1 MKLQTTVLVNSRKLH
16 EPANK
21 IQTQRKKKKAM
32 ASTVDILNQIIK
44 DGTNRGLIHHH
55 TEDENLD
62 GQEITIKGK
71 SLVNFGSCSYLGLET
86 HPALKEGVIDAVTK
100 YGTQFSSSR
109 TYLSLGLYHELETA
123 LDTIFEKPTIVT
135 ATTTL
140 GHLAT
145 LPVIIGENDAVVLDL
160 QVHSSIQMATQLLKA
175 RKVPVYVI
183 RHNCME
189 SLEKKIQHL
198 NNKHDKIW
206 YFADGV
212 YSMYGDFAP
221 FQELEALMD
230 KYKKFHLYI
239 DDAHG
244 MSWTGKNGVGV
255 VRSHMKHHDKM
266 VLAVS
271 LNKSFGAAG
280 GCIVFPNA
288 EMEEKVRNCG
298 STYIFC
304 GPIQPPMLG
313 AACASMKFHLSTELE
328 DRQAELREL
337 IDYTNMRLN
346 ELSLPQFMQTDSPLF
361 FIPAGLPTITYD
373 IIGKMKEDGF
383 YLNSAAFPAVPMK
396 KSGIRFMI
404 NNNLS
409 KQNINAMLEAL
420 QINYLNALTDAN
432 SNCQY
437 VSKVFAI
444 PDFDIKVKGSQDHEE
459 DDFGIDLQVE
469 LVPSIHAVNKEE
481 WNALFINNGNL
492 NYSNLELVEQTFQG
506 NTAPE
511 NNWDF
516 QYITIK
522 DAQDNIVLKTFFTT
536 ALVKDDMFSPAT
548 VSAKVEIMRQEDPY
562 ALSSKNVMT
571 GSMITK
577 GEHVY
582 INRAHKNWKKAL
594 ALLVKAMQN
603 TMDEAGATKLMLRDF
618 VGDKDQELEQVFLEL
633 GLINYELLD
642 NCVIN
647 ELNWND
653 RTEFL
658 AQLGQKY
665 RYNVRK
671 EILKFEDRF
680 IVKTH
685 KPQTEDEINA
695 CYELYSA
702 VYDKALELNVF
713 KLPKSYFK
721 AMCADDNY
729 DVIQLYLQP
738 EFVEGATEPI
748 LVGVLFS
755 ELNATTYNAMLVGLD
770 YKYVTAHNTYKQ
782 ILFQSLERAKA
793 LDCKSLDLAYTA
805 ELTKKKL
812 GAKLQKVRAFVQ
824 STEHFNHQILD
835 AILQ

>member
-1 MKLQTTVLVNSRKLH
+1 
-16 EPANK
+16 
-21 IQTQRKKKKAM
+21 M
-32 ASTVDILNQIIK
+32 ASTVDILNQIVK

-55 TEDENLD
+55 TEDKSLD
-62 GQEITIKGK
+62 GQAITIKGK

-123 LDTIFEKPTIVT
+123 LDHIFEKPTIVT
-135 ATTTL
+135 ASTTL

-145 LPVIIGENDAVVLDL
+145 LPVIIGENDAIVLDL

-221 FQELEALMD
+221 FQELEALMN

-244 MSWTGKNGVGV
+244 MSWTGKKGVGV

-280 GCIVFPNA
+280 GCLVFPNA

-313 AACASMKFHLSTELE
+313 AACASVQFHLSKALE
-328 DRQAELREL
+328 KRQAELRAL
-337 IDYTNMRLN
+337 IDYTNRRLN

-373 IIGKMKEDGF
+373 IVSKMKEDGF

-396 KSGIRFMI
+396 KSGVRFMI

-409 KQNINAMLEAL
+409 KQNINEMLEAL
-420 QINYLNALTDAN
+420 QINYLNALTEAN
-432 SNCQY
+432 SSCQY
-437 VSKVFAI
+437 ISKVFDI
-444 PDFDIKVKGSQDHEE
+444 PSFDIKIKGTQHSEKETNDH
-459 DDFGIDLQVE
+459 LQVE
-469 LVPSIHAVNKEE
+469 LVQSIHAVNKKE
-481 WNALFINNGNL
+481 WDVLFVNNGNL
-492 NYSNLELVEQTFQG
+492 NYDNLQLVEQTFQG
-506 NTAPE
+506 NTLPE

-516 QYITIK
+516 EYITIK
-522 DAQDNIVLKTFFTT
+522 DPQGNIVLKTFFTT
-536 ALVKDDMFSPAT
+536 ALVKDDMFSPAS
-548 VSAKVEIMRQEDPY
+548 VSTKVEIMRQEDPY
-562 ALSSKNVMT
+562 ALSSKNVLT

-603 TMDEAGATKLMLRDF
+603 TMDKTGATKLMLRDF
-618 VGDKDQELEQVFLEL
+618 VGHKDQELEQVFLEL
-633 GLINYELLD
+633 GLINYDLLD
-642 NCVIN
+642 NCVVN
-647 ELNWND
+647 TLNWND
-653 RTEFL
+653 RTEYL

-671 EILKFEDRF
+671 EILNYEDRF
-680 IVKTH
+680 IVKTD
-685 KPQTEDEINA
+685 KPQTETAIDA
-695 CYELYSA
+695 CYQLYTS
-702 VYDKALELNVF
+702 VFDKALELNVF

-721 AMCADDNY
+721 AMCTNDNY
-729 DVIQLYLQP
+729 DVIQLYLKP
-738 EFVEGATEPI
+738 EFVADATQPI
-748 LVGVLFS
+748 LVGILFS
-755 ELNATTYNAMLVGLD
+755 ALNTTTYNAMLVGLD
-770 YKYVTAHNTYKQ
+770 YKYVKAHNAYKQ
-782 ILFQSLERAKA
+782 ILFQSLERAKE
-793 LDCKSLDLAYTA
+793 LGCQTLDLAYTA

-812 GAKLQKVRAFVQ
+812 GAKLQNVRAFVQ

-835 AILQ
+835 AMLQ

>member
-1 MKLQTTVLVNSRKLH
+1 
-16 EPANK
+16 
-21 IQTQRKKKKAM
+21 M
-32 ASTVDILNQIIK
+32 ASTVDILNQIVK

-62 GQEITIKGK
+62 GQSVTIKGK
-71 SLVNFGSCSYLGLET
+71 SLINFGSCSYLGLET
-86 HPALKEGVIDAVTK
+86 HPILKEGVIDAVTK

-109 TYLSLGLYHELETA
+109 TYLSLGLYHELEA
-123 LDTIFEKPTIVT
+123 SLDHIFEKPTIVT
-135 ATTTL
+135 ASTTL

-145 LPVIIGENDAVVLDL
+145 LPVIIGENDAIVLDL

-221 FQELEALMD
+221 FKELEALMD

-280 GCIVFPNA
+280 GCMVFPNA

-313 AACASMKFHLSTELE
+313 AACASMKFHLSTALE

-373 IIGKMKEDGF
+373 IISKMKEDGF

-404 NNNLS
+404 NNNLT
-409 KQNINAMLEAL
+409 KQDINNMLEAL
-420 QINYLNALTDAN
+420 QVNYLNALTEAN

-444 PDFDIKVKGSQDHEE
+444 PSFEIKVKGSQQSGEMN
-459 DDFGIDLQVE
+459 DDNLQVE
-469 LVPSIHAVNKEE
+469 LVHSISAVNKEE
-481 WNALFINNGNL
+481 WNSLFINNGNL
-492 NYSNLELVEQTFQG
+492 NYNNLQLVEQTFKG
-506 NTAPE
+506 NSAPE

-522 DAQDNIVLKTFFTT
+522 DAKDNIVLKTFFTT
-536 ALVKDDMFSPAT
+536 ALVKDDMFSPAS

-577 GEHVY
+577 GQHVY
-582 INRAHKNWKKAL
+582 MDRMHKNWKEAL
-594 ALLVKAMQN
+594 ALLVKAMQE
-603 TMDEAGATKLMLRDF
+603 TMDKAGATKLMLRDF
-618 VGDKDQELEQVFLEL
+618 VGHKDQELEQVFLEL
-633 GLINYELLD
+633 GLINYDLLD
-642 NCVIN
+642 NCVVN
-647 ELNWND
+647 QLDWNNRD
-653 RTEFL
+653 EYL

-671 EILKFEDRF
+671 EILAFEDRF
-680 IVKTH
+680 IVKTE
-685 KPQTEDEINA
+685 KPQTEAQIDA
-695 CYELYSA
+695 CYQLYTS
-702 VYDKALELNVF
+702 VYDKALGLNVF
-713 KLPKSYFK
+713 KLPKRYFR
-721 AMCADDNY
+721 AMCANENY

-770 YKYVTAHNTYKQ
+770 YNYVKAHNTYKQ
-782 ILFQSLERAKA
+782 ILFQSLERAKK
-793 LDCKSLDLAYTA
+793 LDCKTLDLAYTA

-812 GAKLQKVRAFVQ
+812 GAKLQNVRAFVQ